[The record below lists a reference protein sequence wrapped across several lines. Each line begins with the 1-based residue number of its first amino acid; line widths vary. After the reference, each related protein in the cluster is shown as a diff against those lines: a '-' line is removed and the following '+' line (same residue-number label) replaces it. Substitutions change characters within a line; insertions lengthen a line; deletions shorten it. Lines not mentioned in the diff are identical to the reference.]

1 MLEVFLTV
9 ILPVFVVAG
18 LSGVL
23 QRWKNLSVGALSPVV
38 VYLLSP
44 ALVFMFILNAELP
57 RSTSIK
63 LVAASI
69 LCTIGFGVIAALV
82 SLATGQTRALRSGFL
97 LATMFPNAGNMG
109 LPMSYLAFGDPGL
122 TAAIV
127 IFVTQGSIAWPIA
140 IFIAARSGSH
150 GFGRLITA
158 LKVPTIYAVFAAAFV
173 RIIGWE
179 LPIGISVPLQFMAD
193 SCMPLMLVILGFQLS
208 QGIEIERWKSLA
220 AALLI
225 RLVISV
231 PIAYFITFVLS
242 IDGVS
247 QKTLIAVCAMPS
259 AVFTTLLAHE
269 FNSEPRFVTS
279 ATIASTFASL
289 VTLTIV
295 ISGLNF
301 VLG

>member
-1 MLEVFLTV
+1 
-9 ILPVFVVAG
+9 
-18 LSGVL
+18 
-23 QRWKNLSVGALSPVV
+23 
-38 VYLLSP
+38 
-44 ALVFMFILNAELP
+44 
-57 RSTSIK
+57 
-63 LVAASI
+63 
-69 LCTIGFGVIAALV
+69 
-82 SLATGQTRALRSGFL
+82 
-97 LATMFPNAGNMG
+97 
-109 LPMSYLAFGDPGL
+109 
-122 TAAIV
+122 
-127 IFVTQGSIAWPIA
+127 
-140 IFIAARSGSH
+140 
-150 GFGRLITA
+150 
-158 LKVPTIYAVFAAAFV
+158 
-173 RIIGWE
+173 
-179 LPIGISVPLQFMAD
+179 
-193 SCMPLMLVILGFQLS
+193 MPLMLVILGFQLS